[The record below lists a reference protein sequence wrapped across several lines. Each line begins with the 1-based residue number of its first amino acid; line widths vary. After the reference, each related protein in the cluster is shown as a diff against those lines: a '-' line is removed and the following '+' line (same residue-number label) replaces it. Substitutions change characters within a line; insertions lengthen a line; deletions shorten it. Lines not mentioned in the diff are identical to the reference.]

1 MKIDT
6 VFIGN
11 KEYYVVQKF
20 LIQNNTYYMLLST
33 TDETDMMIRKLSIE
47 NNKEYL
53 IGLEDEKEFD
63 LVMNEYYKMIKANR
77 VEV

>member
-6 VFIGN
+6 VFIEN
-11 KEYYVVQKF
+11 KEYYIVQKI
-20 LIQNNTYYMLLST
+20 LIQNNTYYMLLLT
-33 TDETDMMIRKLSIE
+33 TDETDMIIRKLSIE

-53 IGLEDEKEFD
+53 VGLEDEKEFD

>member
-20 LIQNNTYYMLLST
+20 LIQNNTYYMLLSI